1 MQIVRR
7 TGVMAQMEGKKLDS
21 GDLFPKIDFNLTDG
35 TKVTL
40 PEKSLETWGVLLVYR
55 GNW

>member
-1 MQIVRR
+1 
-7 TGVMAQMEGKKLDS
+7 MAQMEGKKLDS